1 MARIDPLP
9 PSEWTKEMYDAVSA
23 MSPPEPRHPF
33 PPRDGR
39 SKGLNALGT
48 FLHHP
53 ALARAFH
60 TFNGH
65 ILFATTLSA
74 RQRELVILRVAH
86 LRDSTYE
93 WDQHVLLAHDQDIR
107 NDEIAQ
113 VAAGPDADGW
123 DPLEAALVR
132 AADELDLALE
142 RASSEALASFG
153 SPTVYL
159 EQLVERARHV
169 EVQVLG
175 DGHGGVVVLGDRD
188 CTIQRR
194 HQKLV
199 EFAPAP
205 WLPDATRRQ
214 LHSGALSLA
223 RAAGVD
229 NLVTV
234 EMLVDADDPERWW
247 FIEANAR
254 IQVEHTVTE
263 AITGYDIVKSQ
274 ILIAQGMPCLLYTSR
289 CV

>member
-132 AADELDLALE
+132 AADELLDTARITDETWAVLAEGLDTQQLLDLV
-142 RASSEALASFG
+142 F
-153 SPTVYL
+153 TVGAYDL
-159 EQLVERARHV
+159 IAMAFLTF
-169 EVQVLG
+169 
-175 DGHGGVVVLGDRD
+175 GVVADPPQE
-188 CTIQRR
+188 T
-194 HQKLV
+194 
-199 EFAPAP
+199 PA
-205 WLPDATRRQ
+205 DA
-214 LHSGALSLA
+214 S
-223 RAAGVD
+223 
-229 NLVTV
+229 
-234 EMLVDADDPERWW
+234 
-247 FIEANAR
+247 
-254 IQVEHTVTE
+254 
-263 AITGYDIVKSQ
+263 
-274 ILIAQGMPCLLYTSR
+274 
-289 CV
+289 